1 MGTLNIYIYIYTYI
15 YIYIHEQNT
24 QARVR
29 KYGPGHALA
38 GQDHKGGKK
47 PIKSR
52 VGFNGKVNELEGSQW
67 ENEKKIGQH
76 YAAARVDE
84 RIHSCANYRAMLLYR
99 EVWDED
105 LNEGLLHL
113 QQELRRIEQ
122 EVSRR
127 QQRRQQQAQQ
137 DAATVTSDSDNAK
150 TDLETEID
158 TVCR

>member
-1 MGTLNIYIYIYTYI
+1 M
-15 YIYIHEQNT
+15 
-24 QARVR
+24 R

-52 VGFNGKVNELEGSQW
+52 VGFNCKVNELEGSQW

-76 YAAARVDE
+76 YAAVRVDKRE
-84 RIHSCANYRAMLLYR
+84 FTLVRILAPCFFT
-99 EVWDED
+99 EKCGDED